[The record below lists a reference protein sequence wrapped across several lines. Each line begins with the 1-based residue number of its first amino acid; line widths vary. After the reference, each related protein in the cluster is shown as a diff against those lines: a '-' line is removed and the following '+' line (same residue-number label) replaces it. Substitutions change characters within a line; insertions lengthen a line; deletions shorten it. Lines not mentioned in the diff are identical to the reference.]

1 MLKIK
6 IILFLLL
13 VSSVNS
19 FAQKLTVAE
28 KAVFD
33 EIVYYR
39 RVIGEYEAIYKWKNP
54 IIYKIHGDT
63 SSNLVK
69 EVDSFFNLIKK
80 ITALDIKKA
89 NRNDKENFWI
99 IIASEPGHF
108 PKRLDG
114 KNDSEIPYSH
124 HINRSINY
132 ECYSAPMLI
141 NTKKIG
147 SYTNNKNAIKK
158 LIVKCLGFY
167 KDSELAPNSIFNM
180 KASSHKI
187 TDFDL
192 HIISALY
199 NKKIKGGM
207 TKDEVD
213 KILNQE

>member
-1 MLKIK
+1 MLKLK
-6 IILFLLL
+6 LIIFLFI
-13 VSSVNS
+13 SISIDAYS
-19 FAQKLTVAE
+19 QKLTLEE

-54 IIYKIHGDT
+54 IIYKIYGDT

-69 EVDSFFNLIKK
+69 EVDSFFNLIKE

-89 NRNDKENFWI
+89 NGNDKGNFWI
-99 IIASEPGHF
+99 TIASEPSHF

-114 KNDSEIPYSH
+114 KSDSETLYSH

-132 ECYSAPMLI
+132 ECNSAPMLI

-147 SYTNNKNAIKK
+147 SFTNNKNAIKK

-167 KDSELAPNSIFNM
+167 KDSELAPDSIFNM
-180 KASSHKI
+180 KANSSKI

-199 NKKIKGGM
+199 NKEIKGGM

-213 KILNQE
+213 KILDQQ